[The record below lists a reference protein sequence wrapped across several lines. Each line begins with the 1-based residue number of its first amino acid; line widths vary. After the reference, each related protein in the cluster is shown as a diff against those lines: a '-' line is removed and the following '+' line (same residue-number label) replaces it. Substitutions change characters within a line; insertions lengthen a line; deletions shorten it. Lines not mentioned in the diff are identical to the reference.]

1 MVSLKIKKGKIVM
14 WKDKFKKIWL
24 VFAFAASF
32 FGVVVIFLNN
42 CFKKVRVSTAEIG
55 EIQNFAEAQ
64 AFIVRDEEVLTG
76 GDSFSRDCIKY
87 LYSDGGRIAK
97 NSVFAEVYS
106 SPQAAKASSAID
118 NINAE
123 LSVLSNINNNQNN
136 ISKSVAGIN
145 SQINSEINDLFS
157 SINNSELSRVQTV
170 KNNLRYLLTERQVI
184 LGKNVNFNEKI
195 NDLKQKK
202 SDLLNEDV
210 CPVNVITSPEA
221 GDLIVNIDGYENS
234 FDYKNILNTD
244 FNKVK
249 INGGLSLDNTHE
261 NDEEISEKR
270 NDVIGKIIKSEVWY
284 ALCSLDASMSAYA
297 TPGADIEISI
307 LSIGPKKYIPAKIE
321 SVFKDD
327 ANQKINLIISCDYM
341 NKDLAYLR
349 KENLKIVFNSYDGL
363 IIDSSSLHESEKEDG
378 SYKFGVYVKAGG
390 YLKWK
395 SVVPIFFQGN
405 TVVCKYSSEEYADE
419 SYLQSGDNVVV
430 GGRELYEGKNVK

>member
-1 MVSLKIKKGKIVM
+1 M
-14 WKDKFKKIWL
+14 WKDKIKKIWL
-24 VFAFAASF
+24 IFAFAVSF
-32 FGVVVIFLNN
+32 FGIVVIFSNN
-42 CFKKVRVSTAEIG
+42 CFKKVTVNTAEIG
-55 EIQNFAEAQ
+55 EIKNFAEAQ

-76 GDSFSRDCIKY
+76 GGLFGRDCIKY
-87 LYSDGGRIAK
+87 LCPDGGRIAK

-123 LSVLSNINNNQNN
+123 LNILNNINNNRNN
-136 ISKSVAGIN
+136 ISKSMVGIN

-170 KNNLRYLLTERQVI
+170 KSNLRYLLTERQVL

-195 NDLKQKK
+195 NDLEQKR
-202 SDLLNEDV
+202 SDLLSEDV
-210 CPVNVITSPEA
+210 HPVSVMTSPET
-221 GDLIVNIDGYENS
+221 GYFILNIDGYENS

-244 FNKVK
+244 FNKIK
-249 INGGLSLDNTHE
+249 IDDISLPDDTQE
-261 NDEEISEKR
+261 VDEEINAKR
-270 NDVIGKIIKSEVWY
+270 NEVIGKIIKSEVWY
-284 ALCSLDASMSAYA
+284 ALFSLDAGMSAYV

-307 LSIGPKKYIPAKIE
+307 LSIGPEKYIPAKIE

-327 ANQKINLIISCDYM
+327 ANQKINVIISCDYM

-363 IIDSSSLHESEKEDG
+363 IVDSSALHESEKEDG
-378 SYKFGVYVKAGG
+378 SYKFGVYVKVGG

-395 SVVPIFFQGN
+395 SVLPIFFQGN
-405 TVVCKYSSEEYADE
+405 TVVCKYGPEEYADE